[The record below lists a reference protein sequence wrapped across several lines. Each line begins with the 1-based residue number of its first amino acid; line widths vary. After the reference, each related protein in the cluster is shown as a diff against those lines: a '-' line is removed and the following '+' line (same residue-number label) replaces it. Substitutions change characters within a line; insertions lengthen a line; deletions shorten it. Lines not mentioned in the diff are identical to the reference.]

1 MRRLYRKLAFNYSEG
16 GLGRLLQKSF
26 SFTLSTL
33 YSESLWNIYIHKG
46 FDDLGPSEPL
56 LQCKTLTYQDL
67 LDAQYYKV
75 VAFPEEIRQRFD
87 RRNTCYGFYLNKS
100 LATIGWS
107 SDGYLELDRGV
118 VFPCPSEVA
127 LFDFMTLPEFR
138 GRGIYTNALRYLI
151 NSIPKS
157 SPSSIYIAVDPNDA
171 ASVKG
176 IRRAGFSPLLSLSRR
191 KILGVAFNSRHPAQS
206 NRFAAESAAR

>member
-16 GLGRLLQKSF
+16 GLGMLLQKSI
-26 SFTLSTL
+26 SFALNTL

-46 FDDLGPSEPL
+46 FEDLDPRQPL
-56 LQCKTLTYQDL
+56 LQCKTLTYQNL
-67 LDAQYYKV
+67 LDARYFKV
-75 VAFPEEIRQRFD
+75 VAFPEEIRLRFD
-87 RRNTCYGFYLNKS
+87 RRNTCYGFYLNEN

-138 GRGIYTNALRYLI
+138 GHGIYTNALRYLI
-151 NSIPKS
+151 NNIPKS
-157 SPSSIYIAVDPNDA
+157 ATRSVYIAVDPNNA
-171 ASVKG
+171 ASVRG
-176 IRRAGFSPLLSLSRR
+176 IQRAGFSPLLCLSRR

-206 NRFAAESAAR
+206 NRFAGESTAG